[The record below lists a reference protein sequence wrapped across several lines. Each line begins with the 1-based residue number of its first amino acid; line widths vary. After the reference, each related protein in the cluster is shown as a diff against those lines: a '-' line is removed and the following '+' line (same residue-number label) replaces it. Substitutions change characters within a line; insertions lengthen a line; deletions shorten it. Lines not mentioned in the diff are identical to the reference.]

1 MLIFDV
7 NTSNTNGSD
16 APQLGKIVKTPK
28 NAIAEAFTD
37 ADVFVLHFPTLPSSA
52 LPWFSSRCTSKR
64 AQRKSSAQLV
74 SA

>member
-37 ADVFVLHFPTLPSSA
+37 ADVFVLHFPTSA
-52 LPWFSSRCTSKR
+52 TVEQKATIIGAAMVF
-64 AQRKSSAQLV
+64 
-74 SA
+74 